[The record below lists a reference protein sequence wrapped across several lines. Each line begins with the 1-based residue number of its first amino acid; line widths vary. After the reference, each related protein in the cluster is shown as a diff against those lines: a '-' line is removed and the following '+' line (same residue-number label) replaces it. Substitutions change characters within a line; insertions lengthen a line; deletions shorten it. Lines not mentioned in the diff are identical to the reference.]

1 MTVLPE
7 DTTRSAT
14 GVRAL
19 REQTLHRLR
28 TAMTEVN
35 GDGAQR
41 CAERLLAVLPKRRLQ
56 DNAVLVAYGGGK
68 DSSYSLAFCRA
79 VQLMVYAEKGETFRL
94 RTVTNR
100 HAGMPR
106 AVMENIDRAYRALRI
121 PEDPDCEALLVDGDE
136 VKPFRAGE
144 ALAPQVV
151 ARNRVDLLMTGHR
164 TFAEPRPTF
173 CNACNLSMVNSFG
186 AAAAYNG
193 GVDVIITGDS
203 PAEQRSYYLWVNRLA
218 RSYGENLDK
227 TGESGFRRFLEK
239 TDDLARA
246 YFTDI
251 FGPDAE
257 AEIDR
262 RRVTHDVPR
271 ELRFFSI
278 YDDTRYSASEHW
290 NLLNDYLGFVFDD
303 LAFSFTE
310 SDCGTPTIMAH
321 LRGLKCERLYRRSY
335 RDGLGEYVEFAL
347 NLMRRKEF
355 PERLIDTMRERYAG
369 DHSGERMRAK
379 ANAFAL
385 DAFGLTE
392 QQLICMVHSPFPG
405 RGERLEAYL
414 EAEQPDL
421 LPRVADIHELLGAPD
436 AEPGGELAERLERCS
451 GLGLDWLRTLYRSPA
466 PRPAGLTGGKDL
478 MGEILAGDPHKAV
491 IPTRHTPDGPVVH
504 ELISG
509 R

>member
-1 MTVLPE
+1 MPDHRTP
-7 DTTRSAT
+7 SAA
-14 GVRAL
+14 GLRAL

-28 TAMTEVN
+28 TAMTETN

-121 PEDPDCEALLVDGDE
+121 HEDPGCEALLVDGDE
-136 VKPFRAGE
+136 VKPFRADE

-186 AAAAYNG
+186 AAAAHDG

-218 RSYGENLDK
+218 RSYGQNLDK
-227 TGESGFRRFLEK
+227 SAESGFRRFLEK
-239 TDDLARA
+239 ADDLAQA

-257 AEIDR
+257 AEIDD
-262 RRVTHDVPR
+262 RRVTHDVPH

-278 YDDTRYSASEHW
+278 YDDTRYSASGHW
-290 NLLNDYLGFVFDD
+290 HLLNDHLGFVFDD

-310 SDCGTPTIMAH
+310 SDCGTPTVMAH

-335 RDGLGEYVEFAL
+335 REGLAEYVEFAL
-347 NLMRRKEF
+347 ELMRRKEF
-355 PERLIDTMRERYAG
+355 PERLIDTMRERYA
-369 DHSGERMRAK
+369 DDRDGERMRAK

-392 QQLICMVHSPFPG
+392 PQLICMVYSPFPG
-405 RGERLEAYL
+405 RGERLDGYL
-414 EAEQPDL
+414 EAEQPELFPRAGEIHAL
-421 LPRVADIHELLGAPD
+421 LAAPD
-436 AEPGGELAERLERCS
+436 TEDGGELAARLESCS
-451 GLGLDWLRTLYRSPA
+451 GLGLDRLRVLYRSPPA
-466 PRPAGLTGGKDL
+466 SPAGPADGKDL
-478 MGEILAGDPHKAV
+478 MGAILAGDPHKAV
-491 IPTRHTPDGPVVH
+491 IPTRHAPDGPVVH